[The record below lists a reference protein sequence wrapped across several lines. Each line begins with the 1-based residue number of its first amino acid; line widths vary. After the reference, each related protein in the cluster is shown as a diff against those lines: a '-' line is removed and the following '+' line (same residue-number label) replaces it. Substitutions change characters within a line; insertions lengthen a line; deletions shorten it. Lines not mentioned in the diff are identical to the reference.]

1 MARLID
7 ADALIEKIN
16 YSSHDY
22 ERIRVDSVTGLLLTE
37 AISPTIDPVH
47 AAGGCYCK
55 ECWYYQEWGECKEFG
70 DIMKPD
76 EFCSRGV
83 FKDGTAN

>member
-1 MARLID
+1 MRLIN
-7 ADALIEKIN
+7 ADSLFVKYCNLFENSVSDGEI
-16 YSSHDY
+16 D
-22 ERIRVDSVTGLLLTE
+22 RVSYIIAKE
-37 AISPTIDPVH
+37 STIDPVH
-47 AAGGCYCK
+47 AAGGCYCR

-83 FKDGTAN
+83 KNNNGL